1 MSCKTILSVVC
12 VNQDEHDLLDAV
24 ELCREID
31 AHLSVVV
38 VQLAPP
44 PPMGDAGVIGTVW
57 LDERKDEQARLDC
70 YVAKV
75 SDMLAETGI
84 SFSLEGRFTEIAS
97 AGDELGERARYS
109 DLTVMGS
116 GLTSDPD
123 LKSRAIDG
131 CLFNSARPILLAPS
145 RGKISL
151 KPKNVMIAWDS
162 SLEAAL
168 AVRAALDF
176 IAQAATVH
184 IVLVDPKAEIR
195 KNGQEPGADIARYLA
210 RHSAIVNVDQ
220 LSSMGRPV
228 ADVLQQHAMDMS
240 ADMIVMGAYG
250 HSRIRERIFGGV
262 TRSMIEGSKV
272 PVFMVH

>member
-1 MSCKTILSVVC
+1 MPYKTILAVVR
-12 VNQDEHDLLDAV
+12 VDQEERDLHDAI
-24 ELCREID
+24 ELCREVD

-44 PPMGDAGVIGTVW
+44 PPMGDAGIVATVW
-57 LDERKDEQARLDC
+57 LDERQDEQKRLEA

-75 SDMLAETGI
+75 NEMLSTTGI
-84 SFSLEGRFTEIAS
+84 SYSLEGRFTEIAN

-109 DLTVMGS
+109 DLTIMGA
-116 GLTSDPD
+116 GLKLDPD

-145 RGKISL
+145 HGRMSL
-151 KPKNVMIAWDS
+151 RPRNVMVAWDS

-176 IAQAATVH
+176 IAQAESVR
-184 IVLVDPKAEIR
+184 IVLVDPKADTN

-210 RHSAIVNVDQ
+210 VIQ
-220 LSSMGRPV
+220 G
-228 ADVLQQHAMDMS
+228 
-240 ADMIVMGAYG
+240 
-250 HSRIRERIFGGV
+250 
-262 TRSMIEGSKV
+262 RSMSISFRLWDA
-272 PVFMVH
+272 P